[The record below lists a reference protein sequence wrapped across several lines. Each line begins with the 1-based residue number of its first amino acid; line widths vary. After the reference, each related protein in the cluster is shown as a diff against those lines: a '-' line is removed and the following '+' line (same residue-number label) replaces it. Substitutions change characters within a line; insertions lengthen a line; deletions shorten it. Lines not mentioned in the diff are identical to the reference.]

1 MVAQETRKGAGSILE
16 KTMTNVTRLVA
27 ALIALGLA
35 TAAANAAE
43 FEVKMLNKGAK
54 GTMVFEPDLL
64 KLAPGD
70 SVRFRPVDKG
80 HNAETIKG
88 MTPEGATAFIGKM
101 NEEFVV
107 TLDKPGLYGI
117 RCKPHYGLG
126 MVGLIVVGDATNAA
140 EASQIKHPGKAKKAF
155 ADLFTQLG
163 TVAAA
168 AN

>member
-1 MVAQETRKGAGSILE
+1 M
-16 KTMTNVTRLVA
+16 TMTTVLKLAALLVA
-27 ALIALGLA
+27 LGVAA
-35 TAAANAAE
+35 TAADAAE

-54 GTMVFEPDLL
+54 GTMVFEPDLM

-88 MTPEGATAFIGKM
+88 MVPDGAAAFAGKM
-101 NEEFVV
+101 NEEVLV
-107 TLDKPGLYGI
+107 TFDQPGLYGI

-126 MVGLIVVGDATNAA
+126 MVGLIVVGEATNAA
-140 EASQIKHPGKAKKAF
+140 QASQIKHPGKAKKVF

-163 TVAAA
+163 TVAAS
-168 AN
+168 N

>member
-1 MVAQETRKGAGSILE
+1 M
-16 KTMTNVTRLVA
+16 TMTIVLKLAALLVA
-27 ALIALGLA
+27 LGVAA
-35 TAAANAAE
+35 TAADAAE

-54 GTMVFEPDLL
+54 GTMVFEPDLM

-88 MTPEGATAFIGKM
+88 MVPDGAAAFAGKM
-101 NEEFVV
+101 NEEVLV
-107 TLDKPGLYGI
+107 TFDQPGLYGI

-126 MVGLIVVGDATNAA
+126 MVGLIVVGEATNAA
-140 EASQIKHPGKAKKAF
+140 QASQIKHPGKAKKVF

-163 TVAAA
+163 TVAAS
-168 AN
+168 N

>member
-1 MVAQETRKGAGSILE
+1 
-16 KTMTNVTRLVA
+16 MTTVLKLAALLVA
-27 ALIALGLA
+27 LGVAA
-35 TAAANAAE
+35 TAADAAE

-54 GTMVFEPDLL
+54 GTMVFEPDLM

-88 MTPEGATAFIGKM
+88 MVPDGAAAFAGKM
-101 NEEFVV
+101 NEEVLV
-107 TLDKPGLYGI
+107 TFDQPGLYGI

-126 MVGLIVVGDATNAA
+126 MVGLIVVGEATNTAQ
-140 EASQIKHPGKAKKAF
+140 ASQIKHPGKAKKVF

-163 TVAAA
+163 TVAAS
-168 AN
+168 N

>member
-1 MVAQETRKGAGSILE
+1 
-16 KTMTNVTRLVA
+16 MTTVLKLAALLVA
-27 ALIALGLA
+27 LGVAA
-35 TAAANAAE
+35 TAADAAE

-54 GTMVFEPDLL
+54 GTMVFEPDLM

-88 MTPEGATAFIGKM
+88 MVPDGAAAFAGKM
-101 NEEFVV
+101 NEEVLV
-107 TLDKPGLYGI
+107 TFDQPGLYGI

-126 MVGLIVVGDATNAA
+126 MVGLIVVGEATNAA
-140 EASQIKHPGKAKKAF
+140 QASQIKHPGKAKKVF

-163 TVAAA
+163 TVAAS
-168 AN
+168 N

>member
-1 MVAQETRKGAGSILE
+1 
-16 KTMTNVTRLVA
+16 MTIVLKLAALLVA
-27 ALIALGLA
+27 LGVAA
-35 TAAANAAE
+35 TAADAAE

-54 GTMVFEPDLL
+54 GTMVFEPDLM

-88 MTPEGATAFIGKM
+88 MVPDGAAAFAGKM
-101 NEEFVV
+101 NEEVLV
-107 TLDKPGLYGI
+107 TFDQPGLYGI

-126 MVGLIVVGDATNAA
+126 MVGLIVVGEATNAA
-140 EASQIKHPGKAKKAF
+140 QASQIKHPGKAKKVF

-163 TVAAA
+163 TVAAS
-168 AN
+168 N

>member
-1 MVAQETRKGAGSILE
+1 
-16 KTMTNVTRLVA
+16 MTTVLKLAALLVA
-27 ALIALGLA
+27 LGVAA
-35 TAAANAAE
+35 TAADAAE

-54 GTMVFEPDLL
+54 GTMVFEPDLM

-88 MTPEGATAFIGKM
+88 MVPDGAAAFAGKM
-101 NEEFVV
+101 NEEVLV
-107 TLDKPGLYGI
+107 TFDQPGLYGI

-126 MVGLIVVGDATNAA
+126 MVGLIAVGDAANAA
-140 EASQIKHPGKAKKAF
+140 EASQIKHPGKAKKVF

-163 TVAAA
+163 TVAAS
-168 AN
+168 N